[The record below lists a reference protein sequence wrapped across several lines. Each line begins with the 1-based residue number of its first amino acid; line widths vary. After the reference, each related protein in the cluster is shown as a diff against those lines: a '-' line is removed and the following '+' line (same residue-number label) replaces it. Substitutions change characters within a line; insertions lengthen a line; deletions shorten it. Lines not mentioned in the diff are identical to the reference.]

1 MANPNDEPVPIKSKK
16 ILAVEGKDEENFF
29 DALLRYINI
38 TDFDTRQVGGKNQFK
53 NKLPLLKK
61 TSGFFYPNGSP
72 FVTHLAIV
80 RDKGSEEDAFTSI
93 VNILKKEDF
102 TPPEKPGRFS
112 KANPKVG
119 IFIMPGETVEGT
131 MLEDLC
137 LKTVENHPA
146 MKCVNEFASCV
157 SALPTSPKNIS
168 KAKVHVF
175 KAQVFL
181 ATQPEVADS
190 VGLGAQ
196 KKYWNFNSPAL
207 DELKQFLSNLK

>member
-1 MANPNDEPVPIKSKK
+1 MAYLDDAPKPIKSRKV
-16 ILAVEGKDEENFF
+16 LAVEGKDEENFF
-29 DALLRYINI
+29 DALLQYMNI
-38 TDFDTRQVGGKNQFK
+38 TDFDIRWVGDKDKF
-53 NKLPLLKK
+53 PVRFPVLLK
-61 TSGFFYPNGSP
+61 TPGFFNPDKSP
-72 FVTHLAIV
+72 RVSHLAIV
-80 RDKGSEEDAFTSI
+80 RDKDKDEAFKSI
-93 VNILKKEDF
+93 SNIVATAGLK
-102 TPPEKPGRFS
+102 PPTKHSTFS
-112 KANPKVG
+112 DGNPKVG
-119 IFIMPGETVEGT
+119 IFIMPGHKVKGT

-190 VGLGAQ
+190 VGLGAK

>member
-1 MANPNDEPVPIKSKK
+1 MTDPKDDPAPIKSKK
-16 ILAVEGKDEENFF
+16 LLAVEGKDEENFF
-29 DALLRYINI
+29 DALLKHMNI
-38 TDFDTRQVGGKNQFK
+38 TNFDIHKVGGKNQFPK
-53 NKLPLLKK
+53 KLPALLK
-61 TSGFFYPNGSP
+61 TRGFFAPDESP
-72 FVTHLAIV
+72 LVTHLGIV
-80 RDKGSEEDAFTSI
+80 RDKDEDEAFKSI
-93 VNILKKEDF
+93 SNIIATVGLK
-102 TPPEKPGRFS
+102 PPTKQSTFS
-112 KANPKVG
+112 DGTPKVG
-119 IFIMPGETVEGT
+119 IFIMPGNKVEGT

-137 LKTVENHPA
+137 LKSVENHPA
-146 MKCVNEFASCV
+146 MKCVDEFASCV
-157 SALPTSPKNIS
+157 SGLPISPKNIS